1 MLESCALHVIRGES
15 RRESVVMV
23 VSTESGVTET
33 QNIDSNISSRHLMRK
48 MKIKP
53 KKNYKKILAPTI
65 RLNLKFC
72 SRIIIT
78 KKATM
83 ESYLTRRLSSG
94 KPGYEPPS
102 KASSERY
109 RLFVINAVIGF
120 MA

>member
-1 MLESCALHVIRGES
+1 
-15 RRESVVMV
+15 
-23 VSTESGVTET
+23 
-33 QNIDSNISSRHLMRK
+33 MRK
-48 MKIKP
+48 MKIKL
-53 KKNYKKILAPTI
+53 KKNNKKILAPTI

-83 ESYLTRRLSSG
+83 ESYLTRRLGSG

-109 RLFVINAVIGF
+109 RL
-120 MA
+120 

>member
-23 VSTESGVTET
+23 VSTESGVTQT
-33 QNIDSNISSRHLMRK
+33 QNNDFNIF
-48 MKIKP
+48 
-53 KKNYKKILAPTI
+53 ILP
-65 RLNLKFC
+65 LNDKDENQVQEKVQENIG
-72 SRIIIT
+72 SDNKT
-78 KKATM
+78 ATM
-83 ESYLTRRLSSG
+83 ESNLTCGLGSG
-94 KPGYEPPS
+94 KPGYEQPS